1 MAIEG
6 GRGGVVQNGLIRD
19 RDGEDGAEDEGR
31 LSGTEGERDVKSQDK
46 AEDMRTVVDGPQ
58 IDDRLFRMREG
69 KLLGLVVIL
78 PVLVG
83 ELKLRT
89 SFLGQSLFP
98 FVEFIDVLHAMG
110 AGIVAAL
117 VNGEFFSLFPGEEGM
132 VAVGA
137 VVLCLSLAESFFLLK
152 ELSTEF
158 AEELGSFLA
167 VVVVEVGM
175 GCMAGGAAGALR
187 DPRGA
192 SPILYWR

>member
-192 SPILYWR
+192 SPILYCR